1 MNWNRKDKEPIETLQ
16 IIKEILEINEIN
28 TKISSEMNFKD
39 LWFSNRIEF
48 ADLNGK
54 GTNGKGI
61 TYEYAL
67 ASGYAEFMERLQT
80 RLFFKEL
87 FFQQT
92 KEISKEQI
100 VPEILQD
107 IYIKVFKEYLKR
119 NSLFNIQTI
128 NQLIQ
133 CKDKQYG
140 ELQKRIKG

>member
-61 TYEYAL
+61 TYDLSSREKL
-67 ASGYAEFMERLQT
+67 
-80 RLFFKEL
+80 
-87 FFQQT
+87 
-92 KEISKEQI
+92 
-100 VPEILQD
+100 
-107 IYIKVFKEYLKR
+107 
-119 NSLFNIQTI
+119 
-128 NQLIQ
+128 
-133 CKDKQYG
+133 
-140 ELQKRIKG
+140 